1 MHFIFIIKRQQ
12 CLKGCHYI
20 RYSFVLYHFLFGVLL
35 IIGMDLAEKTEST
48 TDAFYHQDR
57 SERAKLVDKFYSTQA
72 DTPAW
77 LKAHYEDETGYSFP
91 SGHSIFAATWLMLAV
106 GFSQLL
112 GNRSFKA
119 ELLIGAMTIWGV
131 LMLISRVRLGMHY
144 PIDLFVA
151 IISAWIVHL
160 IIFGFL
166 QKKGLFNNK

>member
-1 MHFIFIIKRQQ
+1 MKMKQVI
-12 CLKGCHYI
+12 L
-20 RYSFVLYHFLFGVLL
+20 S
-35 IIGMDLAEKTEST
+35 
-48 TDAFYHQDR
+48 HQDILFC
-57 SERAKLVDKFYSTQA
+57 S
-72 DTPAW
+72 
-77 LKAHYEDETGYSFP
+77 H
-91 SGHSIFAATWLMLAV
+91 LANV
-106 GFSQLL
+106 SRRFSQLL

-160 IIFGFL
+160 IIFSFL

>member
-1 MHFIFIIKRQQ
+1 METKSGFFALMIK
-12 CLKGCHYI
+12 CTNNI
-20 RYSFVLYHFLFGVLL
+20 D
-35 IIGMDLAEKTEST
+35 I
-48 TDAFYHQDR
+48 
-57 SERAKLVDKFYSTQA
+57 
-72 DTPAW
+72 
-77 LKAHYEDETGYSFP
+77 
-91 SGHSIFAATWLMLAV
+91 SIPKWQKIHL
-106 GFSQLL
+106 
-112 GNRSFKA
+112 KA